1 MRTMWSLYLD
11 EPRVVLKEWV
21 YLPAISVPVQTKSH
35 FSCPQ
40 NWLPLLETLLVG
52 VRNVLVIGWRGG
64 EEHFLKRAVPVLNKN
79 ADLKL
84 SIVSDTQTSAKETEN
99 RLQNA
104 GLKAARVWQYHGGF
118 TKFIL
123 SDDVK
128 IFLRRG
134 GDVV

>member
-1 MRTMWSLYLD
+1 VVAVLD
-11 EPRVVLKEWV
+11 EPRVVVEEWV
-21 YLPAISVPVQTKSH
+21 YLPAISIPVQTKSH
-35 FSCPQ
+35 FSRPQ
-40 NWLPLLETLLVG
+40 NWLPLLETFLAG
-52 VRNVLVIGWRGG
+52 VSNVLIIGWRGG

-79 ADLKL
+79 ADLQL
-84 SIVSDTQTSAKETEN
+84 SIVSDTQTSAKETEA

-104 GLKAARVWQYHGGF
+104 GLRPARVWPYHGGF

-134 GDVV
+134 DDVV